1 MKKVLWIFV
10 MILCALG
17 VFFVFAQERK
27 VGISLENFIQEPQN
41 QSETTSSF
49 EQPSEEEIS
58 QRPQKLEHPPKVI
71 RALYLTSWSGGS
83 TKKLNYVID
92 LAKRTPIN
100 AVVIDIKDF
109 SGYVA
114 YDTDVPELERYGAE
128 EKRILDV
135 DHTVRT
141 LHDVGIYV
149 IARLTVFQ
157 DPLLA
162 QARPDLAVQ
171 DARSSLED
179 PTPWKDRKG
188 ISWVDSSSREVW
200 DYNIAIAQDAIAHG
214 FDEINFDYIRFPSDG
229 DLDMMRFSSW
239 DKTRPMHEII
249 REFFAYLDEH
259 VSQVPISADLFG
271 LTTTAMNDLG
281 IGQVIEDAYEYFDF
295 VSPMVYPSHYA
306 PGSYGYAKPAL
317 YPYEIVYGSLEGAMK
332 RLYPPPVVVASSTE
346 SVAQETTSQKK
357 FIAKLRPWL
366 QDFDLGADYTADMI
380 QAQIRATRD
389 VTGEDYVGYMLWAP
403 SNIYTEGGIVE

>member
-1 MKKVLWIFV
+1 MKKTLWVFV
-10 MILCALG
+10 IALCALG

-27 VGISLENFIQEPQN
+27 VGM
-41 QSETTSSF
+41 SF
-49 EQPSEEEIS
+49 EGIQQNTQPEEAPLPDQPNEEEIS
-58 QRPQKLEHPPKVI
+58 QRPTKLENPPEII

-92 LAKRTPIN
+92 LAKRSPIN
-100 AVVIDIKDF
+100 AVVIDIKDY
-109 SGYVA
+109 SGYVS
-114 YDTDVPELERYGAE
+114 YDTDVSDLERYGAE
-128 EKRILDV
+128 EKRILDI
-135 DHTVRT
+135 DNTIRT
-141 LHDVGIYV
+141 LHDAGIYV
-149 IARLTVFQ
+149 IARVTVFQ

-162 QARPDLAVQ
+162 EARPDLAVQ
-171 DARSSLED
+171 DSRSSLED

-200 DYNIAIAQDAIAHG
+200 DYNIAVARDAIAHG

-229 DLDMMRFSSW
+229 NLETMRFSSW
-239 DKTRPMHEII
+239 DKTRPMHEVI
-249 REFFAYLDEH
+249 REFFAYLHER
-259 VSQVPISADLFG
+259 VNEVPISADLFG
-271 LTTTAMNDLG
+271 LTTTAMDDLG

-317 YPYEIVYGSLEGAMK
+317 YPYEIVYGSLLGAMK
-332 RLYPPPVVVASSTE
+332 RLYPPSVLIASSTT
-346 SVAQETTSQKK
+346 STTQEIAPEKK

-389 VTGEDYVGYMLWAP
+389 ATKDDYVGYMLWAP
-403 SNIYTEGGIVE
+403 SNVYTQGGIIE